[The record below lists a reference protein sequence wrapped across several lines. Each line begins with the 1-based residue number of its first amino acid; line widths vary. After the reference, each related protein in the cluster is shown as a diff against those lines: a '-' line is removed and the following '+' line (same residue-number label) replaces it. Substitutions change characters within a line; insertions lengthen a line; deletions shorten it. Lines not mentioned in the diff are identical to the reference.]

1 MVFIK
6 GKEYKNV
13 FVDAETKRILEEIS
27 KQTGIPQTKLIRKSL
42 ELYRREVMMIN
53 EIGNKA

>member
-1 MVFIK
+1 MVLIK
-6 GKEYKNV
+6 GKEYKNI
-13 FVDAETKRILEEIS
+13 FIDAETKRILEEIS

-42 ELYRREVMMIN
+42 ELYREVMMRN